1 MMKRILVIEEQE
13 DLCGVLCDSLLDRVM
28 RLWRLGTVAKAW
40 PRRSPRDPISCRQPG
55 LLRRIWVVAGAVG
68 AWRGRA
74 DAPTGQ
80 FPSLSAPRP
89 LGEAVRPEKNREDW
103 RGGSAANAP
112 RSYRH
117 PGC

>member
-1 MMKRILVIEEQE
+1 VRCFVRLLVGSGYEVVEAGDGRE
-13 DLCGVLCDSLLDRVM
+13 G
-28 RLWRLGTVAKAW
+28 VAKTLAKR
-40 PRRSPRDPISCRQPG
+40 PDLMSAAG
-55 LLRRIWVVAGAVG
+55 LRRIWVVAGAVG